1 MTVTTPSIDGTSFP
15 SGISMNQSRPYST
28 VKFQDFDRHMQAL
41 ESDDYEALVTEF
53 NEIPQPPFN
62 LREDE
67 AMRQINRSKN
77 RHAHVQK

>member
-1 MTVTTPSIDGTSFP
+1 
-15 SGISMNQSRPYST
+15 MNPIRAYST
-28 VKFQDFDRHMQAL
+28 VKFQDFDQHMQAL
-41 ESDDYEALVTEF
+41 ERDDYEALVKEF

-77 RHAHVQK
+77 RHTLVQKIIFILLLLFIDVWFI